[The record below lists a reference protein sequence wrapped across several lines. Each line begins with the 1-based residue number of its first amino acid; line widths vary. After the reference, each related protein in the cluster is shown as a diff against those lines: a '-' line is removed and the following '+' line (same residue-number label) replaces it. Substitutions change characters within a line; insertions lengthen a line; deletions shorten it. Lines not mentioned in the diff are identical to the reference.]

1 MRVNKKLTKKK
12 YWVPALERANTVIEE
27 IANSPH
33 QLRLIDLSNRLE
45 INKSSMFS
53 LLHTLETLGWVTK
66 DKSETY
72 ALGSV
77 LGFLGTTYL
86 NQFNIL
92 ETFANEARKSI
103 EQVDEHIQLGKL
115 IGSDVFY
122 IGREEGSS
130 PVRLVTDPGTR
141 YPAYASAIGKI
152 QLSKFNYE
160 ELKAVYPEGE
170 FERKTEFTVR
180 NVDELWKQIEHAKKD
195 GFVIEEQEGAQGFY
209 CVAAPVFN
217 QSNEIEYGVS
227 FTMTE
232 HSWKNKKTLAME
244 EIIKL
249 ANKLSENG
257 GSFSVSRGG
266 N

>member
-1 MRVNKKLTKKK
+1 MTKKK
-12 YWVPALERANTVIEE
+12 YWVPALERANTIIEQ
-27 IANSPH
+27 IAKYPN

-53 LLHTLETLGWVTK
+53 ILHTLETLGWVTK
-66 DKSETY
+66 QKSETY
-72 ALGSV
+72 TLGSV
-77 LGFLGTTYL
+77 LGFIGSTYL

-92 ETFANEARKSI
+92 EVFSNEARIAI
-103 EQVDEHIQLGKL
+103 ERVDEHIQLGKL

-152 QLSKFNYE
+152 QLSKFNYD
-160 ELKAVYPEGE
+160 ELKTIFPEDE
-170 FERKTEFTVR
+170 FKRKTEFTVR
-180 NVDELWKQIEHAKKD
+180 NVDELWEQIQQAKKD
-195 GFVIEEQEGAQGFY
+195 NYVIEEQEGAEGFY
-209 CVAAPVFN
+209 CVAAPVYDL
-217 QSNEIEYGVS
+217 SNEIVYGVS

-232 HSWKNKKTLAME
+232 HSWKKKRELATE

-257 GSFSVSRGG
+257 GATATIQTQ
-266 N
+266 NN